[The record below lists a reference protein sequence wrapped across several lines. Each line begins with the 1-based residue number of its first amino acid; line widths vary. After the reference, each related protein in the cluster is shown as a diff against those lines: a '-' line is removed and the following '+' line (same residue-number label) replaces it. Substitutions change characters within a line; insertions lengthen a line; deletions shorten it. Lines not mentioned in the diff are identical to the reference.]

1 MQKTC
6 NKFNHLSWK
15 KKSQQT
21 CNRRELLRWSKGH
34 LQMQNK
40 AETAHSDLPIA
51 ELSSYTIPGK
61 GSALHLSELNFCK
74 EQKSCRLCVCVYTHV
89 CENVHACTR
98 QKSSVIIF
106 FDCFPFYIWDTV
118 LSKPRVHRLN
128 SKDPLIS
135 PLPSL
140 LLRLQVCTIL
150 PDILPRAW
158 IVGT

>member
-1 MQKTC
+1 MEKDTIFNRLRPKNASFACQQKIRHHISKYTKKNDRLIEKSC
-6 NKFNHLSWK
+6 LNKCRKHVTNSTIFHEK

-40 AETAHSDLPIA
+40 AETAHSELPIA
-51 ELSSYTIPGK
+51 ELPSYTIPGK

-106 FDCFPFYIWDTV
+106 FDCFPFYI
-118 LSKPRVHRLN
+118 
-128 SKDPLIS
+128 
-135 PLPSL
+135 
-140 LLRLQVCTIL
+140 
-150 PDILPRAW
+150 
-158 IVGT
+158 